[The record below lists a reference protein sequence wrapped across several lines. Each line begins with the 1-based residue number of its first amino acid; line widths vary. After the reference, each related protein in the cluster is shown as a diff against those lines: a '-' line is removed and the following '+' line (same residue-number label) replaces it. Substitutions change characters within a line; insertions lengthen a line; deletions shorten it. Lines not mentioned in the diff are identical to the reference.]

1 MATAF
6 DILCAFPVD
15 YIMRLASVRYISP
28 YRLGRMFSMFSVPG
42 RFTKLERIYEEF
54 KGSSNTA
61 LWRMAHYTFYYIM
74 ASHLTGCVFFYI
86 AQDEYF
92 SGSTSWYYAQVGE
105 AELSSIWTQYINS
118 IYWAIVT
125 MTTVG
130 FGDRIP
136 ITTLE
141 TVFVVFVEFLGLA
154 LTCTIVANLST
165 LVANMDSAVGDFQRQ
180 MDDLAKYMDFRDLPA
195 NLRRRI
201 RDFHEYVWSQS
212 QGVDERTL
220 LDGLPTRLAMQVAGA
235 STKDVISK
243 IEFFKSCDENLLSAL
258 AMQMETNIFSPGSF
272 ILSPGQYSESMFI
285 LKRGDAEVLDSS
297 NRLISR
303 YGSGDVFND
312 LNIFFKKRV
321 VDAVCFAVV
330 T

>member
-1 MATAF
+1 MSKAPVSREERSKSAYKRKLSLSQIRHSEVDIGNVSVLRIREFLGPVLLLIPVLYNQFTVPFRIAFYYRAVTRESLAFFALDVVMDLWVWADILVRVRALVADYQKIKETASSVPISLRQKMATAF

-28 YRLGRMFSMFSVPG
+28 YRLGRMFSMFSVSG

-141 TVFVVFVEFLGLA
+141 TVFVVFVEVLGLA

-165 LVANMDSAVGDFQRQ
+165 LVANMDSAVGDFQR
-180 MDDLAKYMDFRDLPA
+180 
-195 NLRRRI
+195 
-201 RDFHEYVWSQS
+201 
-212 QGVDERTL
+212 
-220 LDGLPTRLAMQVAGA
+220 
-235 STKDVISK
+235 
-243 IEFFKSCDENLLSAL
+243 
-258 AMQMETNIFSPGSF
+258 
-272 ILSPGQYSESMFI
+272 
-285 LKRGDAEVLDSS
+285 
-297 NRLISR
+297 
-303 YGSGDVFND
+303 
-312 LNIFFKKRV
+312 
-321 VDAVCFAVV
+321 
-330 T
+330 